1 MAGLG
6 MGDLAQNLT
15 LRRQNAQL
23 KNELARLSTEQ
34 ATGKVADLTRAVGG
48 DHRASAALNRNLAG
62 LAATK
67 TATTEASLLTDTAQT
82 AISTIQA
89 GLTSRYAATIS
100 AGTSGNPVTIATTA
114 TEARNAFSAAV
125 ASLNVQVAGRPVLS
139 GTGIA
144 APLPAAEDLLAAI
157 TTAAA
162 GATTAAGVE
171 AAVNAWFAISYDA
184 AYQGATETLA
194 PFQLGEGETATLA
207 ATAQDPAIR
216 ESLRGLA
223 LAALA
228 GDSAISGNVEESG
241 SLMRKAGEV
250 MADAA
255 DRMTT
260 LGAGIGVVQARI
272 ETAATRNAAET
283 ATLTIALSR
292 LTEVDGY
299 DTATFLTAVEGQQE
313 TLYAV
318 TARLSALSLLDF
330 LR

>member
-1 MAGLG
+1 MAELG

-23 KNELARLSTEQ
+23 KNELARLSSEN

-48 DHRASAALNRNLAG
+48 DHRASSALNRSLAG

-67 TATTEASLLTDTAQT
+67 TTATEAGLLADTAQA

-89 GLTSRYAATIS
+89 GLTSRYAATTS
-100 AGTSGNPVTIATTA
+100 AGLSGNPVIIATTA

-125 ASLNVQVAGRPVLS
+125 AALNVQVAGRPVLS
-139 GTGIA
+139 GTGVE
-144 APLPAAEDLLAAI
+144 APLPAAEDLLTAI
-157 TTAAA
+157 TAAAA

-171 AAVNAWFAISYDA
+171 AAVTVWFAGGYDT
-184 AYQGATETLA
+184 AYQGATVPLA
-194 PFQLGEGETATLA
+194 PFQLGGGETATLA
-207 ATAQDPAIR
+207 VTARDPAIR

-228 GDSAISGNVEESG
+228 GEGAVSGNIEEAG
-241 SLMRKAGEV
+241 RLMRKAGEV
-250 MADAA
+250 MADAV

-260 LGAGIGVVQARI
+260 LGAGIGVVQERI
-272 ETAATRNAAET
+272 ETAVTRNAAET

-313 TLYAV
+313 KLYAV